1 MKTDDLGGQAR
12 NDMMADPDHDSYARE
27 RFVQEYV
34 WQINGHY
41 HQGNYSLYDAKL
53 KPRDGSEMSVQ
64 EQRKKV
70 LAEPYG
76 QMWSSLRRVAREWT
90 CEAVGPT
97 VERQLDELIG
107 KARQYRQSNRKLGSL
122 MLDPSVKVP
131 GYVDVDIHLKPGGY
145 HTELTE
151 DDVFAGAEYERTT
164 YMNTN
169 GLLGPRMDKLGKQV
183 ADWVKAT
190 HPKMK
195 PMRILEMGCTI
206 GQSTVAWKEAFPD
219 AEVYGIDV
227 AGPSLRY
234 AHARAEAL
242 GRGIAYSQQDAT
254 KTNFPDGFFDIVASH
269 AMIHETSRAA
279 LRGIFAESHRILK
292 PGGLMLHNDGT
303 PFRDMDHPI
312 DRLIPD
318 WDTHYNAE
326 PFITQMRSMD
336 IAEFAVE
343 AGWPKGSTSNT
354 YAEEAIGAA
363 AARTV
368 SGGACYMVVGRR

>member
-1 MKTDDLGGQAR
+1 MKTDDLGGQTR
-12 NDMMADPDHDSYARE
+12 HDMMADPDHDSYSRE

-34 WQINGHY
+34 WQINGNY
-41 HQGNYSLYDAKL
+41 HQGNYALYDTKL
-53 KPRDGSEMSVQ
+53 KPRDGSDMSVQ

-97 VERQLDELIG
+97 VERQLDDLIG

-183 ADWVKAT
+183 ADWVKVT
-190 HPKMK
+190 YPKMK
-195 PMRILEMGCTI
+195 PKRILEMGCTI
-206 GQSTVAWKEAFPD
+206 GQSTIAWKEAFPD

-227 AGPSLRY
+227 AAPSLRY

-242 GRGIAYSQQDAT
+242 GRGIEFSQQDAT

-269 AMIHETSRAA
+269 AMIHETSRSA

-303 PFRDMDHPI
+303 PFRDMKHPI

-336 IAEFAVE
+336 LAEFAVE
-343 AGWPKGSTSNT
+343 AGWPKGSTSNS

>member
-12 NDMMADPDHDSYARE
+12 HDMMADPDHDSYSRE

-34 WQINGHY
+34 WQINGNY
-41 HQGNYSLYDAKL
+41 HQGNYALYDTKL
-53 KPRDGSEMSVQ
+53 KPRDGSDMSVQ

-70 LAEPYG
+70 LAEPSG

-97 VERQLDELIG
+97 VERQLDDLIG

-183 ADWVKAT
+183 ADWVKVT
-190 HPKMK
+190 YPKMK
-195 PMRILEMGCTI
+195 PKRILEMGCTI
-206 GQSTVAWKEAFPD
+206 GQSTIAWKEAFPD

-227 AGPSLRY
+227 ASLCPCPGGSSGARDRIQPARRDQNEFPRRVLRY
-234 AHARAEAL
+234 RCVARHDSRDLAVGVARNL
-242 GRGIAYSQQDAT
+242 CR
-254 KTNFPDGFFDIVASH
+254 VASH
-269 AMIHETSRAA
+269 T
-279 LRGIFAESHRILK
+279 
-292 PGGLMLHNDGT
+292 
-303 PFRDMDHPI
+303 
-312 DRLIPD
+312 
-318 WDTHYNAE
+318 
-326 PFITQMRSMD
+326 
-336 IAEFAVE
+336 E
-343 AGWPKGSTSNT
+343 AGWTDV
-354 YAEEAIGAA
+354 A
-363 AARTV
+363 
-368 SGGACYMVVGRR
+368 

>member
-12 NDMMADPDHDSYARE
+12 HEMMADPDHDSYARE
-27 RFVQEYV
+27 RFVQEYI
-34 WQINGHY
+34 WQINGTY
-41 HQGNYSLYDAKL
+41 HQGNYALYDKKL
-53 KPRDGSEMSVQ
+53 KPKDGSEMRVQ
-64 EQRKKV
+64 DQRKAV
-70 LAEPYG
+70 LAEPQG
-76 QMWSSLRRVAREWT
+76 QMWSSLRRLAREWT

-97 VERQLDELIG
+97 VERQLDTLIA
-107 KARQYRQSNRKLGSL
+107 KSNAYRQNNRKLGSL

-145 HTELTE
+145 HTELTR
-151 DDVFAGAEYERTT
+151 DDVYAGAEYERTT

-169 GLLGPRMDKLGKQV
+169 GLLGPKMDKLGKQV
-183 ADWVKAT
+183 ADWVKIT
-190 HPKMK
+190 YPDMK
-195 PMRILEMGCTI
+195 PKRILEMGCTI
-206 GQSTVAWKEAFPD
+206 GQSTVGWKEAFPD
-219 AEVYGIDV
+219 AEVYGVDV
-227 AGPSLRY
+227 ASTSLRY
-234 AHARAEAL
+234 GHARAEAL
-242 GRGIAYSQQDAT
+242 GHAIHFSQQDAEH
-254 KTNFPDGFFDIVASH
+254 TNFPDGFFDIIASH

-279 LRGIFAESHRILK
+279 LRGIFAESYRLLK

-336 IAEFAVE
+336 LAEYAVE
-343 AGWPKGSTSNT
+343 AGWPEGTTRN
-354 YAEEAIGAA
+354 AFADEAIGDE

-368 SGGACYMVVGRR
+368 SGGACYFVLGRK